1 MVGNSSSSSLIQV
14 RSERKG
20 AVLSIRLNQTDS
32 LKLVEGGAWLV
43 LPKLGIA
50 AGTIRVT
57 IPSGSLLDLAG
68 NPAKAIETHFTC
80 LADAKDERAPIL
92 IMSDPAHSAEE
103 TPHNLQKI
111 RLWFSEDVHQADR
124 KVTLCSLL
132 PRVAADGRRTASEGR
147 EAAFGGRS
155 ADRQQ
160 RRKKKAFD
168 RGGPVWPP
176 RSNAK
181 DDRSGGGGFW
191 GGVFPPPQP
200 KPGGSRGQR
209 PPVKTFRKN
218 SKTKKSKYFYF
229 FLPYF
234 FHVTFFFLSTEC
246 LCSAASNQ
254 GAKDEGL
261 KDMELPS
268 TITLLINW
276 STQN

>member
-191 GGVFPPPQP
+191 GGFSPPPSQN
-200 KPGGSRGQR
+200 PGGQGGSAPQSKLFE
-209 PPVKTFRKN
+209 KTAKQKN
-218 SKTKKSKYFYF
+218 QNIFIFFYLIF
-229 FLPYF
+229 
-234 FHVTFFFLSTEC
+234 ST
-246 LCSAASNQ
+246 
-254 GAKDEGL
+254 
-261 KDMELPS
+261 
-268 TITLLINW
+268 
-276 STQN
+276 